1 MSPICPHCSQTTRN
15 PNRCTNCGE
24 TLIPEDDIPVLQEIP
39 APPKR
44 PRSRPQA
51 KPPQPELSPGVKIVG
66 ICVAILFGVGTYAL
80 ISMNRNSE
88 PKPPAEL
95 SNPVSRPVPKVL
107 GTAPSPFHEPG
118 KGIEIPR
125 PPEAAL
131 PPPLPPLAVEGKQL
145 PAETGTIVALSWDRE
160 GQSLY
165 VSTEIDQ
172 TWTFRPNT
180 TVPERT
186 LTPPE
191 LVKFPQ
197 RSSTTISP
205 SLARVAITHHGGYL
219 SVGELGTGQTR
230 VLAGGG
236 GSLAQWEA
244 VFSPNGSRLATGH
257 GDAKVRVWN
266 LQTGQVDHV
275 IEGFKG
281 QVMSVTYNRVGS
293 ILAAAAEKEVRLFAA
308 DSHDSLN
315 TLMGGEDFPFSRME
329 FLEDGSLV
337 GHEGKKIHWIQL
349 KPDGRSFMQTE
360 RSVFEFDDLV
370 INFRVSADRKYML
383 VATISKGVQ
392 LWDVAKRTKLH
403 FFPELQQT
411 QGIAFHPSDDRI
423 AISQGNRVLFYD
435 RERIVKAK

>member
-1 MSPICPHCSQTTRN
+1 MSFTCPHCSQTTRN

-39 APPKR
+39 DPPKR
-44 PRSRPQA
+44 PRFRPQA
-51 KPPQPELSPGVKIVG
+51 KPPQPEMSPGVKIVG
-66 ICVAILFGVGTYAL
+66 ICVAILFGIGTYAF

-88 PKPPAEL
+88 PKPQTEL
-95 SNPVSRPVPKVL
+95 SNPASRPVPKVL
-107 GTAPSPFHEPG
+107 GTVPHPFNEPG

-145 PAETGTIVALSWDRE
+145 PAETGHIVALAWDRA

-165 VSTEIDQ
+165 VSTGLDQ
-172 TWTFRPNT
+172 TWTFRPST

-219 SVGELGTGQTR
+219 TVGDLGTGQTR

-244 VFSPNGSRLATGH
+244 AFSPNGSRLATGH

-293 ILAAAAEKEVRLFAA
+293 ILAATAEKEVRLFAA

-315 TLMGGEDFPFSRME
+315 TLVGGGDFPFSRME
-329 FLEDGSLV
+329 FLEDDSLV
-337 GHEGKKIHWIQL
+337 GLEGKKIHWIQL
-349 KPDGRSFMQTE
+349 KPDGRSFAQTE
-360 RSVFEFDDLV
+360 RTVFEFNELA
-370 INFRVSADRKYML
+370 INFTVSADRKWLL
-383 VATISKGVQ
+383 VAKIAQGVE
-392 LWDVAKRTKLH
+392 LWDVEKKVRVHH
-403 FFPELQQT
+403 FSDLQQT
-411 QGIAFHPSDDRI
+411 AAIAFHPADGRVAI
-423 AISQGNRVLFYD
+423 AQGNRVVFYHLD
-435 RERIVKAK
+435 QIAKRK